1 MSLSRRIGAP
11 VFGIIAFLLIWEAFV
26 RVFDVRRIVLLAP
39 SKIIDQ
45 LLAAPRFFAKNTLL
59 TAGHMLA
66 GLAIALVLSILV
78 GAVLAA
84 SRFAE
89 EAAQPILILFLV
101 TPWVAYFGSVKVWL
115 GLGLGPVVFLAAFA
129 SFPILTFGVIGGM
142 KSADPAARELL
153 ASVDARP
160 WEVLWS
166 LRLPAALPSI
176 FTTLR
181 FAVGVSLAA
190 TYYAE
195 SRTLRTTSLGAV
207 GSRAEL
213 QPLTAAEIV
222 WTTVFCTAALGIA
235 SLIAISAAERILLR
249 WHASQR

>member
-1 MSLSRRIGAP
+1 MNTLRRFSAPLIGISGFL
-11 VFGIIAFLLIWEAFV
+11 VFWEAFV
-26 RVFDVRRIVLLAP
+26 RIFEVRRFVLLAP
-39 SKIIDQ
+39 TRILRHLID
-45 LLAAPRFFAKNTLL
+45 APGFFFENTML
-59 TAGHMLA
+59 TAWHMVL
-66 GLAIALVLSILV
+66 GLVIALGSSVVV
-78 GAVLAA
+78 GSVLAS

-129 SFPILTFGVIGGM
+129 SFPILTFGVIAGM
-142 KSADPAARELL
+142 KSADPYARELL

-166 LRLPAALPSI
+166 LRLPSALPLI

-181 FAVGVSLAA
+181 FGVGTSLAA
-190 TYYAE
+190 TYFAE
-195 SRTLRTTSLGAV
+195 SRTLRTTSLGAI

-213 QPLTAAEIV
+213 QPLTAAEVV
-222 WTTVFCTAALGIA
+222 WTTVFCTAALGII
-235 SLIAISAAERILLR
+235 SLIAITASEQAFLR
-249 WHASQR
+249 WHASQK